1 MQGVRTRP
9 NGGWEWISWLYMR
22 LSAVLLIVLVLGH
35 LYIMHIVNSTDTLDF
50 AFVAQRMTNPFW
62 RVYDLLILLL
72 ALSHG
77 LNGLRGIVN
86 DYTRPGG
93 GWRLFWNAA
102 LWTVGLV
109 FTVLGALVLFS
120 FDPSAF
126 AGR

>member
-1 MQGVRTRP
+1 VEARRVRP
-9 NGGWEWISWLYMR
+9 NGWEWMSWLYMR
-22 LSAVLLIVLVLGH
+22 VSAVLLVFLVLGH
-35 LYIMHIVNSTDTLDF
+35 LYIMHIVNSTDTIDF
-50 AFVAQRMTNPFW
+50 AFVAQRLANPIW

-93 GWRLFWNAA
+93 PWRLVWNVA

-109 FTVLGALVLFS
+109 FTLLGALVLFS
-120 FDPSAF
+120 FNPSAF
-126 AGR
+126 ARP

>member
-1 MQGVRTRP
+1 
-9 NGGWEWISWLYMR
+9 MR
-22 LSAVLLIVLVLGH
+22 VSAVLLVFLVLGH
-35 LYIMHIVNSTDTLDF
+35 LYIMHIVNSTDTIDF
-50 AFVAQRMTNPFW
+50 AFVAQRLANPIW

-93 GWRLFWNAA
+93 PWRLVWNVA

-109 FTVLGALVLFS
+109 FTLLGALVLFS
-120 FDPSAF
+120 FNPSAF
-126 AGR
+126 ARP